1 MDYMFLVFQQIVFTF
16 LLSGHLVDQVTEN
29 FVDGPFP
36 VTESV
41 LIKTLKQKVHYP
53 IK

>member
-1 MDYMFLVFQQIVFTF
+1 MDEIFLVSQQIVYTF
-16 LLSGHLVDQVTEN
+16 LFGGHPVDQVTEN